1 MADNGTF
8 FAIFDT
14 IIKEVDVAPSLN
26 KKQRVLL
33 TESLKKSAVRICEKY
48 ATVRDSAKTNYMKR
62 GLDARL
68 DRHKCAAAF
77 VIAFLERLDIK
88 DAALSKTLV
97 REYLAIQAGLIVLGA
112 FIGEDNDKS
121 LAKFLDKNNGFALP
135 QIIHK
140 TRQEYLYIWAMELRY
155 LKNEN
160 KLSVLSLAHELFY
173 LESYNK
179 LCVKS
184 KDSATPPKKQTK
196 TVYK

>member
-8 FAIFDT
+8 FAIFD
-14 IIKEVDVAPSLN
+14 ILIKEVDVAPSLN
-26 KKQRVLL
+26 KRHRALL
-33 TESLKKSAVRICEKY
+33 TESLKKSAVRICDRY
-48 ATVRDSAKTNYMKR
+48 TTVRDNVKINYMER

-77 VIAFLERLDIK
+77 VIAVLEELDIK
-88 DAALSKTLV
+88 DAALSETLV

-112 FIGEDNDKS
+112 FIGEDKDTS
-121 LAKFLDKNNGFALP
+121 LAEFLDKNKGFALP

-140 TRQEYLYIWAMELRY
+140 SRQKYLYIWAMELHY
-155 LKNEN
+155 LKKED

-179 LCVKS
+179 MCAKN
-184 KDSATPPKKQTK
+184 DGSAKKKPRKQNVCK
-196 TVYK
+196 